1 MKELLPLFSRPS
13 HYLGTEIGA
22 VHKEAAAVRVHVALA
37 FPDLYEVGMSYL
49 GQRILY
55 GVLNA
60 QPWIWAE
67 RVFAPSPDVGE
78 LLRSRQVPLATLE
91 SDTPLGRL
99 DAVLVSLT
107 HELCYTTVLWMLE
120 LAGIAL
126 RAADRGQADPLVVA
140 GGGCVFNAE
149 PLAPFVDVMVLGD
162 GEEAVLDLARAVDQ
176 AKAAG
181 WSRQELLAH
190 LSEIPGFYVPAFFTP
205 DAGGRMQ
212 GPAVVRKR
220 AVPHLDATPF
230 PTQQIVPFGK
240 PVHDRL
246 TVEIAR
252 GCTRGCRFCQ
262 AGMIYRPVRE
272 RAVSTVTRL
281 IKDGLAATGSEEV
294 SFLSLS
300 TGDFTGLTRLFAET
314 YSRCRAEQ
322 VSIALPSL
330 RVGSVPPELMALLA
344 SIRRTGLTLAPE
356 AGTQRL
362 RDVINKGIT
371 EEALLRHT
379 SQAFALGWQQVKLYF
394 MIGLPTET
402 DEDLL
407 GIIELCRKVAETAPS
422 RKRLQV
428 TAAVSPFVP
437 KAHTPFQWEAQISR
451 AEVERR
457 IAFLRQ
463 AARPYKFVRLKWHS
477 PAMTFLEG
485 VFSRGDRALAPVIEA
500 ALARGA
506 VLSSWEDHLQL
517 DRWMEAFAACGVDPE
532 AYLAARDPHAPLPWD
547 HLSSGVTREFLL
559 RERARALAGKTTPD
573 CRFGAC
579 RACGVCPGEDEAL
592 APRLQPET
600 EAEAEAVAPA
610 VEQVDLTAR
619 EARFRI
625 VYSVLGPAVYLSQ
638 LELQR
643 LFERAFRRARIPLA
657 FSAGFHP
664 APLMSFSR
672 ALPVGVGSL
681 CEGMEIF
688 TREWVSPQAMATLVS
703 AELPTGM
710 RVVEVTPLPL
720 TGKMAEAVEED
731 FEVTCVD
738 PTARWRLADQWA
750 AFQAASSWVVE
761 KPSKRGS
768 RSVDVRAMV
777 QAVREVENGWVVTFS
792 WETEGYA
799 SPLWVLRAVDP
810 DFDLAQVRVVKVA
823 RRMEAGRATEK

>member
-314 YSRCRAEQ
+314 YCRCRAEQ

-559 RERARALAGKTTPD
+559 REWARALAGKTTPD

-600 EAEAEAVAPA
+600 EAEAVAPA

-703 AELPTGM
+703 AELSTGM

-777 QAVREVENGWVVTFS
+777 QAVRGVENGWVVTFS